1 MFRKPKRKATT
12 RARRPQEDERH
23 HDGDDSDL
31 ESSRKDEEGNDLND
45 EGDHVETSE
54 LFRRGGKKQKKPAS
68 SGGGDKDDKNVMM
81 HSYAS
86 GSAARPSHAELA
98 TRAAEHHHA
107 VSITAKTTAASASAS
122 AGGGAY
128 DDQNNVKEG
137 GVGIGPDGIFRNK
150 ARNKFA
156 AGPIRAQ
163 TNVRVTARFDYQPD
177 ICKDYKD
184 TGFCGYGDTCIY
196 LHDRGDTMSGWQ
208 LEQAWEKQQEEER
221 KRRAHEE
228 QVQAFVASHSGSNTT
243 NNNISATGAGGSSS
257 TAWTDDGLPFACFLC
272 RKAFVDPVVTNCG
285 HYFCE
290 ACILY
295 HVRTNSELCPVCQHE
310 TNSVFNHPAKLVAK
324 MKRVLRSAG
333 ASGEAA
339 SQQGQDSQSPW
350 QAFFDLLA
358 DPTASAAEK

>member
-1 MFRKPKRKATT
+1 MFRKPKRKAAT
-12 RARRPQEDERH
+12 RTRSQDDDRPN
-23 HDGDDSDL
+23 DGSDDGSDDDR
-31 ESSRKDEEGNDLND
+31 ESSRRDERGDSNDDND
-45 EGDHVETSE
+45 NDHTETAD
-54 LFRRGGKKQKKPAS
+54 LFRKKQKKPS
-68 SGGGDKDDKNVMM
+68 SLSTSDDPKGNVM

-107 VSITAKTTAASASAS
+107 VSAVDAASA
-122 AGGGAY
+122 AGDSHNAGDG
-128 DDQNNVKEG
+128 E
-137 GVGIGPDGIFRNK
+137 VGKGPDGIFRNK

-221 KRRAHEE
+221 KKRAHEE
-228 QVQAFVASHSGSNTT
+228 QMQAFVNSHSGNSTAAGT
-243 NNNISATGAGGSSS
+243 GGSSS
-257 TAWTDDGLPFACFLC
+257 TLTDDGLPFACYLC
-272 RKAFVDPVVTNCG
+272 RKAFANPVVTNCG

-290 ACILY
+290 ACILN
-295 HVRTNSELCPVCQHE
+295 HVRTESELCPVCQRE
-310 TNSVFNHPAKLVAK
+310 THSVFNHPAKLVAK
-324 MKRVLRSAG
+324 MKRVLRSA
-333 ASGEAA
+333 SE
-339 SQQGQDSQSPW
+339 SRSDRSDQGQDSQASW
-350 QAFFDLLA
+350 QAYYDLLA
-358 DPTASAAEK
+358 DPATSADTE